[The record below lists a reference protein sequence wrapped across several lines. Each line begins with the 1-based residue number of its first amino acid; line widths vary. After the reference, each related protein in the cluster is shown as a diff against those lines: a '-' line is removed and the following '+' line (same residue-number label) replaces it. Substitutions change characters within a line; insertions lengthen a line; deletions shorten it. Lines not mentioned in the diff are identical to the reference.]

1 MKLTKQEK
9 QDLEEFSRHID
20 YWVVALGLS
29 TWDIQVKF
37 SNDKENATVLLNVP
51 GRKAYIALCRKREK
65 SISLEQLA
73 IHECLEISF
82 GDISLELGRHCSEED
97 TQNMIHAEI
106 NRLMP
111 ILLEFRKK

>member
-9 QDLEEFSRHID
+9 QDLEEFRGHVD
-20 YWVVALGLS
+20 YWSVALGLS

-65 SISLEQLA
+65 TISLEQLA

-82 GDISLELGRHCSEED
+82 GDISIELGRHVSEED
-97 TQNMIHAEI
+97 TQNMIHAAI

-111 ILLEFRKK
+111 ILLEFRK